1 MYIYMCAYIYVYI
14 HIIYTYTY
22 IYIYMYVC
30 MIFTTEGSLEVAIES
45 WPEWDLNARLYIL
58 KKVNVIDTSKLG

>member
-1 MYIYMCAYIYVYI
+1 
-14 HIIYTYTY
+14 
-22 IYIYMYVC
+22 MYVC

-58 KKVNVIDTSKLG
+58 KKLMSLILVNLDKNSNAKM